1 MSEDNV
7 PAETGPGHS
16 GKANSWRRHLPYLL
30 VLALALAGV
39 AYANMSQ
46 KSLAGYWEL
55 LALISGIVCIFTE
68 WGKTEDK
75 QVRVRLVW
83 TQAVHWIAVLVA
95 MNIML
100 LAGVQQLLPA
110 PSTSLVLLMLL
121 ALGSFLTG
129 LILPRSSCVFSG

>member
-30 VLALALAGV
+30 VWALALAGV

-55 LALISGIVCIFTE
+55 LALISGGVCIFTE

-75 QVRVRLVW
+75 QARVSGWFGPRL
-83 TQAVHWIAVLVA
+83 
-95 MNIML
+95 
-100 LAGVQQLLPA
+100 
-110 PSTSLVLLMLL
+110 S
-121 ALGSFLTG
+121 TG
-129 LILPRSSCVFSG
+129 LLSSLP